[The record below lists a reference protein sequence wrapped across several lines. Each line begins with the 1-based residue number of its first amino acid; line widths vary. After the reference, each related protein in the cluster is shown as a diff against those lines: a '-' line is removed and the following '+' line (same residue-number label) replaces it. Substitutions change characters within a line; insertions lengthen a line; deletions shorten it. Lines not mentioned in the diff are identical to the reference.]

1 MAKRWLLAPLAVGL
15 IGCSQEPPKA
25 EAPQTE
31 APVAVTDPAPEPDPE
46 ASGTVIRFKPP
57 VGVAERY
64 RSTVRVEQSQEGA
77 EGMPAGPH
85 SLTMET
91 LVEAKAVANGE
102 NFQIEE
108 KVIEA
113 KVTGT
118 GMLEAQAAQMQA
130 QRQGQSR
137 TYQRNELG
145 EPVRD
150 PNTPGAIP
158 LLVTL
163 PRVGLAPGFKWT
175 AQMLISPALMGIEY
189 TVTDLTPD
197 DVRLEG
203 RLFGEGV
210 SQEKPFLITLS
221 ARTGQVKTMEG
232 SVAVVRNGV
241 LSTIEIQQSPA

>member
-31 APVAVTDPAPEPDPE
+31 APVAVTDPAPEPEPA

-108 KVIEA
+108 KVVEA

-150 PNTPGAIP
+150 PNAPGAIP

-163 PRVGLAPGFKWT
+163 PRVGIAKGFKWT
-175 AQMLISPALMGIEY
+175 AQMLVSPALMGVEY

-197 DVRLEG
+197 EVQLEG

-210 SQEKPFLITLS
+210 SQEKPLLITLN